1 MMNARWSFGCTIFE
15 LSMKEYLMYPAFV
28 KGQGPSD
35 SVKVWCQHHKD
46 LKSKS
51 RLMGPAEA
59 VRKRVYGLR
68 LCHSRRIVWN
78 CCHPDP
84 TRRALR
90 LTEDMNMWNAE
101 WSTTTLF
108 NSQ

>member
-1 MMNARWSFGCTIFE
+1 
-15 LSMKEYLMYPAFV
+15 MKEYLMYPAFV
-28 KGQGPSD
+28 KGHGPSD
-35 SVKVWCQHHKD
+35 SVRVWCRHHKD
-46 LKSKS
+46 LKSKEK
-51 RLMGPAEA
+51 LMGPAHA
-59 VRKRVYGLR
+59 VRLRVYGLR

-108 NSQ
+108 NNSQ